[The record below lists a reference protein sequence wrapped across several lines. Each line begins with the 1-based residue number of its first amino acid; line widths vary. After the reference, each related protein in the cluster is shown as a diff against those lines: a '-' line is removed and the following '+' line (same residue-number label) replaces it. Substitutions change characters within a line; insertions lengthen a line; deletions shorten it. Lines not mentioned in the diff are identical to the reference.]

1 MMFLGA
7 LAEVDSAMD
16 RRAAMLRTRWNWRT
30 LFNYGEVMC
39 FASAWAVAL
48 MMALSAQRPVDDRAA
63 THSFAISTDDSG
75 MQARR

>member
-1 MMFLGA
+1 MFRGA

-16 RRAAMLRTRWNWRT
+16 RRLAMLRTRWNWQK

-48 MMALSAQRPVDDRAA
+48 LMVLSAQRSIDDRAA
-63 THSFAISTDDSG
+63 TRTFAISTDDSG